1 MKITRNEKV
10 FLDALSVHE
19 KVSAVRLRADLN
31 WDVAKFSRIF
41 QQLMGRGFLTRDG
54 MMLGIATQSELPL
67 SLRLQRE
74 EGDEAN
80 LYLSEIQAPRLDVSK
95 PYLPDYERFKAAMA
109 KQLYTQG
116 VNVDHPD

>member
-1 MKITRNEKV
+1 M
-10 FLDALSVHE
+10 DALSVHE

-41 QQLMGRGFLTRDG
+41 QQLMGKGFLTRDG

-116 VNVDHPD
+116 ANVDHPDCRRVFDHH